1 MTSMPPTEERKL
13 VTVLFADLARSTEL
27 AVGRDPEQLRAL
39 LAAFFDEMAQ
49 HVRAYGGTVEK
60 YAGDAIM
67 AVFGVPAVHEDD
79 AERAVRSAVAMREG
93 LTQLNPAFEDEFGVR
108 LELRVGIATGEA
120 VAATDVARELLVT
133 GEVANLAARLQ
144 TAVPGIVV
152 SQETHRLLEP
162 LLEAERLDQVVVKG
176 FPVPV
181 VAYRVVTVRG
191 GGGPRG
197 IPGLSSPVV
206 GRDQELA
213 RLRQAMEELHRGRG
227 QVVSIVGEAG
237 LGKSRLKNEIRDH
250 LPEGLRWL
258 EGRCQ
263 AYLQTTSYAPF
274 IQVLR
279 ALLRLTGGEPE
290 TVART
295 RLRVTLR
302 PLVGER
308 HEQVQP
314 VVAALLGIPVE
325 ASAATA
331 PPADPRAL
339 QSHLLLAIRAIVE
352 GLAGRTPVILAV
364 EDIHWADTGSIELL
378 TLLMELTDFLPF
390 MILVTSRPEIE
401 GRSWDL
407 RFHAQRNY
415 PHRLTEIQLAAL
427 APDSAERLVENLL
440 HISELPDTLRARIRE
455 RAEGNPFYIEEIIR
469 ALIEQQVLRREGDRW
484 LVTGAAGSIPLP
496 NTLRGV
502 LAARIDRL
510 PADAKQVLQRAAV
523 VGRFFTSRVL
533 RATGDPDAGALDRAL
548 AHLLRAELI
557 REWARLPEAEYLFK
571 HALTQEAAYASL
583 LAEPRRALHRRVAAY
598 LEQTAAAAGE
608 RQAGLLARHWLLAEE
623 WEPALRYT
631 LQAAERA
638 RKLYVRPEAIGHDWQ
653 ALELLDRLPPTP
665 EQRRTHLEV
674 VLALLQLPGWMRG
687 PADIDRGHE
696 HLESAIR
703 VAHETHDTASFAR
716 LESMKG
722 MLIEDEE
729 LLTSALTRA
738 GESKDALVWA
748 EVAWRYAEFLG
759 RRGRYEEALAYVPR
773 AIEIL
778 GELGERSELA
788 GWMAYTGRC
797 YCSRAGRLDQ
807 AARYAASAREVGAAV
822 ADPRLLAWGAMEAEL
837 YLYQRLWAKVVA
849 VAEAGLPTSWEIGE
863 WSAFLFPSAWVGIA
877 YTKLGRLEDAR
888 RVIGRALREGQ
899 ARGVPP
905 YPLTYLH
912 LALAQL
918 HLASGELDEALAT
931 ARAALELAER
941 SRFRLEIGAAH
952 RVLAQVHAALGDVTQ
967 AEAGF
972 RASLETLEEIQSRP
986 ELGQTLLAYGRFL
999 STSDASAGRALIER
1013 ALGLFEDMGA
1023 TGWSAEANAAL
1034 TD

>member
-1 MTSMPPTEERKL
+1 MSMPPTEERKL
-13 VTVLFADLARSTEL
+13 VTVLFADLAGSTQL

-79 AERAVRSAVAMREG
+79 AERAVRAAVAMREG
-93 LTQLNPAFEDEFGVR
+93 LAQLNTAFEDEFGAR
-108 LELRVGIATGEA
+108 LDLRVGIATGEA
-120 VAATDVARELLVT
+120 VAATDDARELLVT

-144 TAVPGIVV
+144 TVVPGIVV

-162 LLEAERLDQVVVKG
+162 LLEAERLDAVVVKG
-176 FPVPV
+176 FPLPV
-181 VAYRVVTVRG
+181 VAYRVATVRG

-213 RLRQAMEELHRGRG
+213 RLRQATEELQRGRG

-237 LGKSRLKNEIRDH
+237 LGKSRLKNELREH

-274 IQVLR
+274 IQILR
-279 ALLRLTGGEPE
+279 ALFRLTGGEPE
-290 TVART
+290 TVARI
-295 RLRVTLR
+295 RLRATLR
-302 PLVGER
+302 PLVGDR

-314 VVAALLGIPVE
+314 VVAALLGIPIEVTD
-325 ASAATA
+325 ATA
-331 PPADPRAL
+331 LPADPRAL

-352 GLAGRTPVILAV
+352 GLAGRAPVVLAI
-364 EDIHWADTGSIELL
+364 EDIHWADTGSIEIL
-378 TLLMELTDFLPF
+378 TLLMELTDLQPL

-415 PHRLTEIQLAAL
+415 PHRLDEIQLSAL

-484 LVTGAAGSIPLP
+484 IVLGGGGSIPLP

-502 LAARIDRL
+502 IAARIDRL
-510 PADAKQVLQRAAV
+510 PADAKRVLQRAAV
-523 VGRFFTSRVL
+523 VGRFFTARVL
-533 RATGDPDAGALDRAL
+533 RAIGDPDDGALDRAL

-583 LAEPRRALHRRVAAY
+583 LAEQRRALHRRVAAS
-598 LEQTAAAAGE
+598 LEQTAAAGE
-608 RQAGLLARHWLLAEE
+608 GQPGLLARHWLLAEE

-638 RKLYVRPEAIGHDWQ
+638 GKLYVRPEAIGHYWQ
-653 ALELLDRLPPTP
+653 ALELLDRLPRTP
-665 EQRRTHLEV
+665 ERRRTHLEV
-674 VLALLQLPGWMRG
+674 VLALLDLPGWMRG
-687 PADIDRGHE
+687 PADIDRGRE

-703 VAHETHDTASFAR
+703 EATEARDTASRPR
-716 LESMKG
+716 LESLKG
-722 MLIEDEE
+722 ALIEDEG
-729 LLTSALTRA
+729 LLTSALA
-738 GESKDALVWA
+738 GAEASKDARVWA
-748 EVAWRYAEFLG
+748 EVAWRYAELLG

-778 GELGERSELA
+778 GELGERSEQA

-797 YCSRAGRLDQ
+797 YCSRAGRLDD
-807 AARYAASAREVGAAV
+807 AFRYAASAREVATAI
-822 ADPRLLAWGAMEAEL
+822 ADPRLLAWRAMEAET
-837 YLYQRLWAKVVA
+837 YLYRGLWAEVVA
-849 VAEAGLPTSWEIGE
+849 VVEAGLSTSWEIGE
-863 WSAFLFPSAWVGIA
+863 WPAILFPSAWVGIA

-888 RVIGRALREGQ
+888 RVIGRALREGR
-899 ARGVPP
+899 ARGYPP

-918 HLASGELDEALAT
+918 HLAANELDEALAT
-931 ARAALELAER
+931 ARAALDLAER

-952 RVLAQVHAALGDVTQ
+952 RVLAQVRATLGDQ
-967 AEAGF
+967 AEAA
-972 RASLETLEEIQSRP
+972 RAFSSSLEILEEIQSRP

-999 STSDASAGRALIER
+999 ARSDALTGRALIER

-1023 TGWSAEANAAL
+1023 TGWIAEARAAL
-1034 TD
+1034 TA

>member
-1 MTSMPPTEERKL
+1 MSIPPTEERKL

-79 AERAVRSAVAMREG
+79 AERAVRAAVAMREG
-93 LTQLNPAFEDEFGVR
+93 LAQLNTAFEDEFGAR

-144 TAVPGIVV
+144 TVVPGIVV

-162 LLEAERLDQVVVKG
+162 LLEAERLDAVVVKG

-191 GGGPRG
+191 GGAPRG

-213 RLRQAMEELHRGRG
+213 RLRQAAEELHRGRG
-227 QVVSIVGEAG
+227 QIVSIVGEAG
-237 LGKSRLKNEIRDH
+237 LGKSRLKNELREH

-274 IQVLR
+274 IQILR
-279 ALLRLTGGEPE
+279 ALFRLTGGEPD

-295 RLRVTLR
+295 RLRATLR
-302 PLVGER
+302 PLVGDR

-314 VVAALLGIPVE
+314 AVAALLGIPIEV
-325 ASAATA
+325 SDATA
-331 PPADPRAL
+331 LPADPRAL

-352 GLAGRTPVILAV
+352 GLAGRAPVILAV
-364 EDIHWADTGSIELL
+364 EDVHWADTGSIELL
-378 TLLMELTDFLPF
+378 TLLMELTDLQPF

-415 PHRLTEIQLAAL
+415 PHRLDEIQLAAL
-427 APDSAERLVENLL
+427 PPDSAERLVENLL
-440 HISELPDTLRARIRE
+440 HISELPDALRARIRE

-469 ALIEQQVLRREGDRW
+469 ALIEQQVLRRAGERW
-484 LVTGAAGSIPLP
+484 IVEGAAASIPLP

-502 LAARIDRL
+502 IAARIDRL
-510 PADAKQVLQRAAV
+510 PADAKRVLQHASV
-523 VGRFFTSRVL
+523 VGRFFTARVL
-533 RATGDPDAGALDRAL
+533 RATGDPDGGALDRAL

-583 LAEPRRALHRRVAAY
+583 LAEQRRALHRSVAAY
-598 LEQTAAAAGE
+598 LEQTAAAGE
-608 RQAGLLARHWLLAEE
+608 GQAGLLARHWLLAEE

-638 RKLYVRPEAIGHDWQ
+638 RKLYVRPEAIGHYWQ

-665 EQRRTHLEV
+665 ERRRTHLEV

-687 PADIDRGHE
+687 PTDIDRGRE
-696 HLESAIR
+696 HLESAVR
-703 VAHETHDTASFAR
+703 EATGTRDMASRPR
-716 LESMKG
+716 LESIEG
-722 MLIEDEE
+722 LLLEDEG
-729 LLTSALTRA
+729 LLTSALA
-738 GESKDALVWA
+738 GAEESKDARVWA
-748 EVAWRYAEFLG
+748 EVAWRYVEFLG

-778 GELGERSELA
+778 GELGARSEQA
-788 GWMAYTGRC
+788 GLMAYAGRC
-797 YCSRAGRLDQ
+797 YCSRAGRLDE
-807 AARYAASAREVGAAV
+807 AFRYAASAREVATAV
-822 ADPRLLAWGAMEAEL
+822 ADPRLLAWGAMEAEP
-837 YLYQRLWAKVVA
+837 YLYRGLWAEVVA
-849 VAEAGLPTSWEIGE
+849 VVEAGLPTSWEIGE

-899 ARGVPP
+899 ARGYPP

-918 HLASGELDEALAT
+918 HLATGKLDEALAT

-952 RVLAQVHAALGDVTQ
+952 RVLAQVHAAQGGQ
-967 AEAGF
+967 AEAEGAF
-972 RASLETLEEIQSRP
+972 RSSLEILEEIQSRP

-999 STSDASAGRALIER
+999 ARSDAPAGRALIER
-1013 ALGLFEDMGA
+1013 AFGLFEDMGA
-1023 TGWSAEANAAL
+1023 TGWSAEARAAL
-1034 TD
+1034 AV

>member
-1 MTSMPPTEERKL
+1 MLRVTSMPPTEERKL

-49 HVRAYGGTVEK
+49 HVRSYGGTVEK

-79 AERAVRSAVAMREG
+79 AERAVRAAVAMREG
-93 LTQLNPAFEDEFGVR
+93 VTQLNAAFEDEFGVR

-144 TAVPGIVV
+144 TVVPGIVV
-152 SQETHRLLEP
+152 SQETYRLLEP
-162 LLEAERLDQVVVKG
+162 LLEAERLDAVVVKG

-237 LGKSRLKNEIRDH
+237 LGKSRLKNELRDH

-279 ALLRLTGGEPE
+279 ALFRLTGGEPE

-314 VVAALLGIPVE
+314 IVATLLAVPVE
-325 ASAATA
+325 ASDVT
-331 PPADPRAL
+331 PSPADPRAL

-484 LVTGAAGSIPLP
+484 IVMGAAGSIPLP

-510 PADAKQVLQRAAV
+510 PADAKQVLQRASV

-583 LAEPRRALHRRVAAY
+583 LAEQRRALHRRVAAY
-598 LEQTAAAAGE
+598 LEQTTAATEG
-608 RQAGLLARHWLLAEE
+608 QPGLLAHHWLLAEE

-638 RKLYVRPEAIGHDWQ
+638 GGLAVRPEAIGHYWQ
-653 ALELLDRLPPTP
+653 ALELLERLSPTP
-665 EQRRTHLEV
+665 ERRRTHLKL

-687 PADIDRGHE
+687 PADIDRGRE

-703 VAHETHDTASFAR
+703 EATETRDTASHAR
-716 LESMKG
+716 LESIKG
-722 MLIEDEE
+722 GLTEDEG
-729 LLTSALTRA
+729 LLTSSLARA
-738 GESKDALVWA
+738 EESKDARVWG

-759 RRGRYEEALAYVPR
+759 RRGHYEEALAYVPR

-778 GELGERSELA
+778 GEIGERSEQA

-797 YCSRAGRLDQ
+797 YCSRAGRLDD
-807 AARYAASAREVGAAV
+807 AFRYAASAREVATAI
-822 ADPRLLAWGAMEAEL
+822 ADPRLLAWRAMEAET
-837 YLYQRLWAKVVA
+837 YLYRGLWAEVVA
-849 VAEAGLPTSWEIGE
+849 VVEAGLPTSWEIGE
-863 WSAFLFPSAWVGIA
+863 WPADPVPVGMD
-877 YTKLGRLEDAR
+877 R
-888 RVIGRALREGQ
+888 
-899 ARGVPP
+899 
-905 YPLTYLH
+905 
-912 LALAQL
+912 
-918 HLASGELDEALAT
+918 
-931 ARAALELAER
+931 
-941 SRFRLEIGAAH
+941 H
-952 RVLAQVHAALGDVTQ
+952 RVH
-967 AEAGF
+967 EAG
-972 RASLETLEEIQSRP
+972 
-986 ELGQTLLAYGRFL
+986 
-999 STSDASAGRALIER
+999 
-1013 ALGLFEDMGA
+1013 A
-1023 TGWSAEANAAL
+1023 TR
-1034 TD
+1034 